1 MATRA
6 SGEAWLS
13 RRVPLRRREEAKRWP
28 RRNPVRLFRDIV
40 QVVVLFPLIWI
51 NYTLEVRGREHIRRA
66 QRPCIVISNHCMHL
80 DWSMLLRTL
89 PWRFRRRTAV
99 AAAADDIYGNR
110 LRGFTSSL
118 LGNSF
123 AFDTGGSGTRESLEA
138 VLALIEARYSVII
151 FPEGELTTDGPM
163 KPFKSGVGWLALKSG
178 VEVLPIRIDVI
189 RRGLFEGRLLPWPRA
204 HVRVNVGPPIRIP
217 PETKYAEAALMLEEA
232 VRNA

>member
-1 MATRA
+1 M
-6 SGEAWLS
+6 
-13 RRVPLRRREEAKRWP
+13 
-28 RRNPVRLFRDIV
+28 
-40 QVVVLFPLIWI
+40 LFPLLWVG
-51 NYTLEVRGREHIRRA
+51 YKLEVHGRENIKRVN
-66 QRPCIVISNHCMHL
+66 RPCLVISNHCMHL

-138 VLALIEARYSVII
+138 VLALLEANYSVII

-163 KPFKSGVGWLALKSG
+163 KPFKSGAGWIAIKSG
-178 VEVLPIRIDVI
+178 VEVLPIRIDVLRNGI
-189 RRGLFEGRLLPWPRA
+189 FEGRWFPWFRGHVCVTVGAPVTVPLDLSYADAAAMLQRA
-204 HVRVNVGPPIRIP
+204 VV
-217 PETKYAEAALMLEEA
+217 EA
-232 VRNA
+232 

>member
-1 MATRA
+1 M
-6 SGEAWLS
+6 
-13 RRVPLRRREEAKRWP
+13 
-28 RRNPVRLFRDIV
+28 RDFI
-40 QVVVLFPLIWI
+40 QLLMLFPLLWVG
-51 NYTLEVRGREHIRRA
+51 YKLEVHGRENIKRIN
-66 QRPCIVISNHCMHL
+66 RPCLVISNHCMHL

-138 VLALIEARYSVII
+138 VLALIEANYSVII

-163 KPFKSGVGWLALKSG
+163 KPFKSGAGWIAIKSG
-178 VEVLPIRIDVI
+178 VEVLPIRIDVL
-189 RRGLFEGRLLPWPRA
+189 RRGIFEGRWFPWFRG
-204 HVRVNVGPPIRIP
+204 HVRVTVGEPVKVPLDA
-217 PETKYAEAALMLEEA
+217 TYAEAAARLQRAVVEA
-232 VRNA
+232 